1 MSQSRESSFL
11 EENAYAVF
19 MTVETVALFLSLA
32 TMTQVLC
39 VGKVR
44 EKCFFPQLEIVLV
57 LKVAIYL
64 VVTWSIF
71 F

>member
-1 MSQSRESSFL
+1 
-11 EENAYAVF
+11 
-19 MTVETVALFLSLA
+19 MTVETVASFLSLA

-44 EKCFFPQLEIVLV
+44 EKCFFSQLEIVLV